1 MRARPTPAVRARV
14 HTHTHTRTHTH
25 GRSSQRSGS
34 RWTYRKCGMKA
45 LITPSLC
52 RCVLHRVRACASMV
66 RDHACARVC
75 THVYAHTHMHVHA
88 RAPAWRSGVCVCACA
103 SVYVRVQGRKHHAQ
117 TCRDQGY
124 HSVWWVRFC
133 DAHVSQKRV
142 TKTCRKMRQKER
154 EISVHRLNRGTCQK
168 TSCASHG
175 AALGEEEEEEEEEAG
190 GAGGRRSRRRSRRS
204 RIIGGA
210 GGGGGGRIGWRWQA
224 LGARW
229 HWLASGCLV
238 SGCLGLRMLAWL
250 QMPAIFTWLQMP
262 AIFTWCRLLFC
273 ALPCPWLFRLLSFS
287 GCRLS
292 PRCCLP
298 VSSRATPWASLR
310 GGDCCGEGGRCG
322 GGASGGGGGGGGRQ
336 GREEKGCCGG
346 ERATARMQDVACRS
360 LLLGETVAARVAAA
374 CVCVCVCEGLSRWP
388 ECLSRSRCLWP
399 IAGNATSYCRQCN
412 TLVGEVTRGSEE
424 TRVSMHTHINAHTRT
439 HTHGRTPT
447 GAEACREAER
457 RRPAWRPRQTFRSV
471 LPSPTLSPTGP
482 VPRGL
487 LTLCPAASSGP

>member
-190 GAGGRRSRRRSRRS
+190 GGGGRRRRSRSRRRRRRQDRLEVAGAWGTLALARFWLPCFWLPRLAYACLASDACHLHLVSAPFLRFALSLAIPSLVLLWLSPVASLLSACLLSRHAV
-204 RIIGGA
+204 GVTA
-210 GGGGGGRIGWRWQA
+210 GG
-224 LGARW
+224 
-229 HWLASGCLV
+229 
-238 SGCLGLRMLAWL
+238 
-250 QMPAIFTWLQMP
+250 
-262 AIFTWCRLLFC
+262 RLL
-273 ALPCPWLFRLLSFS
+273 R
-287 GCRLS
+287 
-292 PRCCLP
+292 
-298 VSSRATPWASLR
+298 
-310 GGDCCGEGGRCG
+310 
-322 GGASGGGGGGGGRQ
+322 
-336 GREEKGCCGG
+336 
-346 ERATARMQDVACRS
+346 
-360 LLLGETVAARVAAA
+360 
-374 CVCVCVCEGLSRWP
+374 
-388 ECLSRSRCLWP
+388 
-399 IAGNATSYCRQCN
+399 
-412 TLVGEVTRGSEE
+412 
-424 TRVSMHTHINAHTRT
+424 
-439 HTHGRTPT
+439 
-447 GAEACREAER
+447 
-457 RRPAWRPRQTFRSV
+457 
-471 LPSPTLSPTGP
+471 
-482 VPRGL
+482 
-487 LTLCPAASSGP
+487 